1 MRIKNLFLLLAAVFC
16 TVSLSAQ
23 TSSVSGKVLDPAGE
37 PVAGAGVF
45 VKGNTTKGTS
55 TDYNGQFSISADKG
69 ETLVF
74 SFLGYD
80 DVNYLVSGDESNLV
94 IKFAEGSNT
103 LDELVVVG
111 YGVQKKSVL
120 TSSVSRVSSEDLDI
134 GNPTN
139 LQNALKG
146 KVSGVSIISNSGQP
160 GAGSKIRIRGV
171 STINDSNPLF
181 IVDGMPSE
189 NGIDNLNPS
198 DIESVEILKDA
209 ASAAIYGAR
218 GSNGVVLVTT
228 KEGKKG
234 KAVLDYEFTYGIQNP
249 SNKISLLGSEDYM
262 TLINEQAANS
272 GKDPYFTG
280 TSKFNTDWQEALQN
294 KNAPIVN
301 HRLSLSGGT
310 DNSNYYIS
318 FGYVN
323 QEGIYAKGYSD
334 YSRYNVRA
342 KYNNTILSAPDR
354 DWLSKVNVGVNVSYS
369 SARIKGTDIDNSEA
383 GGLMA
388 SMNMLPPTEPV
399 YQEDPAV
406 LAQYAITYPNAVVAP
421 NGKTYNIIDMR
432 ELVNPLADMQVNHN
446 RRYEPQNF
454 TGNIAVNT
462 DLLPGLTFKTSY
474 GIDLMVSSTRKVTPE
489 YDLNTTNNNKTSSVE
504 DSKWQGFNWQWENVL
519 SYNKS
524 FGKHNLGA
532 LVGTSM
538 SAFSSSNIWG
548 TDYNLLVVDINKA
561 FIDTATASEDQSK
574 VASSGYDHR
583 LASAFG
589 RVNYNYDEKY
599 MLEAVL
605 RRDGSSNFGRKHQ
618 WGIFP
623 SVSFGWVITKENFL
637 ASKPSWFD
645 FAKLRLSWGQ
655 NGNERIGSFAYTTM
669 MASGH
674 NAIIDGKSYTG
685 MYPSGYANEDLKWE
699 TSEQFDA
706 GLDLRFLN
714 NALSFTVDVFQK
726 KTKDMLLNKPIP
738 LYTSFSS
745 MTVNAGSVENKG
757 VEMEASYRFTT
768 GNVFWG
774 VGANASYIKNK
785 VTDQGPDRVGLNMIG
800 GGLGGRVSYSESGRP
815 YGFFYGYKTDGIFQ
829 TDEEAAASKQ
839 NVGGT
844 PHAGDIRFVDVT
856 GDGSVDADDRTMIGD
871 PNPDWTFG
879 FNFNVSWKNFDFSA
893 YFQGIAGNDIYKF
906 YRRPN
911 ATLANFGTEWL
922 DRWHGAGTSNK
933 MPRLVEGD
941 NINDQISD
949 FFVEDGSYFRFKV
962 AQIGYTLPERIS
974 RKAGMKALR
983 LFLQGENLFTITG
996 YTGYDPEVGTRDGL
1010 DAGTYPQ
1017 ARTFTAGVNIKF

>member
-1 MRIKNLFLLLAAVFC
+1 MKIKNLFLLLAAVFF

-23 TSSVSGKVLDPAGE
+23 TSVVTGTVLDPEDE

-45 VKGNTTKGTS
+45 VKGNSSKGVA
-55 TDYNGQFSISADKG
+55 TDYDGKFSISANVG

-74 SFLGYD
+74 SFIGYD
-80 DVNYLVSGDESNLV
+80 DVNYTVTGKDANIV
-94 IKFAEGSNT
+94 IKFAESVNA

-120 TSSVSRVSSEDLDI
+120 ASSVSRVSSEDLDI
-134 GNPTN
+134 GHPTN
-139 LQNALKG
+139 LQDALKG

-160 GAGSKIRIRGV
+160 GAGSKIRIRGI
-171 STINDSNPLF
+171 STINDSDPLY

-234 KAVLDYEFTYGIQNP
+234 QAVLNYEFTYGIQNP

-262 TLINEQAANS
+262 MLINEQAANS
-272 GKDPYFTG
+272 GKDPYFT
-280 TSKFNTDWQEALQN
+280 SAPKYDTDWQEVLQN
-294 KNAPIVN
+294 KNAPIIN
-301 HRLSLSGGT
+301 HRVSLSGGN

-334 YSRYNVRA
+334 YHRYNIRA
-342 KYNNTILSAPDR
+342 KYNNTVLDR
-354 DWLSKVNVGVNVSYS
+354 TDRNWLNKISVGVNVSYS
-369 SARIKGTDIDNSEA
+369 SSQTTGTDIDNSEA
-383 GGLMA
+383 SGLIA

-399 YQEDPAV
+399 YQEDANV
-406 LAQYAITYPNAVVAP
+406 LAQYAINYPNAVVAP

-432 ELVNPLADMQVNHN
+432 EIVNPLADMQVNHN
-446 RRYEPQNF
+446 QTYVPQNF
-454 TGNIAVNT
+454 TGNIAVNAN
-462 DLLPGLTFKTSY
+462 LLPGLTFKTTY
-474 GIDLMVSSTRKVTPE
+474 GVDLMVSSTKKVVPE
-489 YDLNTTNNNKTSSVE
+489 YDLNTTNSNKTSYVN
-504 DSKWQGFNWQWENVL
+504 DTKWQGLNWQWENVL
-519 SYNKS
+519 SYTRS

-532 LVGTSM
+532 LLGTSM
-538 SAFSSSNIWG
+538 SSYSSSQIWG
-548 TDYNLLVVDINKA
+548 TDYNLLVVDIDKA
-561 FIDTATASEDQSK
+561 FIDTATASEEQSK
-574 VASSGYDHR
+574 VGSSGYDHR
-583 LASAFG
+583 LASYFG

-599 MLEAVL
+599 LFEAVL

-618 WGIFP
+618 WGLFP
-623 SVSFGWVITKENFL
+623 SVSFGWVLTKENFM
-637 ASKPSWFD
+637 ASRPSWFN
-645 FAKLRLSWGQ
+645 FAKIRMSWGQ
-655 NGNERIGSFAYTTM
+655 NGNENIGSFAYTTM

-706 GLDLRFLN
+706 GIDFRLFN
-714 NALSFTVDVFQK
+714 SALAVTVDVFQK

-745 MTVNAGSVENKG
+745 MTVNAGSVKNTG
-757 VEMEASYRFTT
+757 VEMEASYKFNT
-768 GNVFWG
+768 GEVYWNL
-774 VGANASYIKNK
+774 GANASYLKNV
-785 VTDQGPDRVGLNMIG
+785 VTDQGPDRVGLNYIG
-800 GGLGGRVSYSESGRP
+800 GGLGGMVSYSESGRP
-815 YGFFYGYKTDGIFQ
+815 YGFFYGYKTDGLFQ
-829 TDEEAAASKQ
+829 TDEEAAASNQ

-844 PHAGDIRFVDVT
+844 PHAGDIRFVDINN
-856 GDGSVDADDRTMIGD
+856 DGQIDGDDRTMIGD
-871 PNPDWTFG
+871 PNPDWIFG
-879 FNFNVSWKNFDFSA
+879 FNLNASWRNFDFSA
-893 YFQGIAGNDIYKF
+893 YFQGMAGNDIYKF

-911 ATLANFGTEWL
+911 VTLANFETEWL

-933 MPRLVEGD
+933 VPRLVEGD

-949 FFVEDGSYFRFKV
+949 YFVKDGSYLRFKV
-962 AQIGYTLPERIS
+962 AQIGYTLPERLI
-974 RKAGMKALR
+974 RKVGVKTLR
-983 LFLQGENLFTITG
+983 VFIQGENLLTFTG

-1010 DAGTYPQ
+1010 DGGTYPQ

>member
-388 SMNMLPPTEPV
+388 SMNMLPPTS
-399 YQEDPAV
+399 
-406 LAQYAITYPNAVVAP
+406 LSI
-421 NGKTYNIIDMR
+421 
-432 ELVNPLADMQVNHN
+432 
-446 RRYEPQNF
+446 RRIQ
-454 TGNIAVNT
+454 
-462 DLLPGLTFKTSY
+462 
-474 GIDLMVSSTRKVTPE
+474 
-489 YDLNTTNNNKTSSVE
+489 
-504 DSKWQGFNWQWENVL
+504 
-519 SYNKS
+519 
-524 FGKHNLGA
+524 
-532 LVGTSM
+532 
-538 SAFSSSNIWG
+538 
-548 TDYNLLVVDINKA
+548 
-561 FIDTATASEDQSK
+561 
-574 VASSGYDHR
+574 
-583 LASAFG
+583 
-589 RVNYNYDEKY
+589 
-599 MLEAVL
+599 
-605 RRDGSSNFGRKHQ
+605 
-618 WGIFP
+618 
-623 SVSFGWVITKENFL
+623 
-637 ASKPSWFD
+637 
-645 FAKLRLSWGQ
+645 
-655 NGNERIGSFAYTTM
+655 
-669 MASGH
+669 
-674 NAIIDGKSYTG
+674 
-685 MYPSGYANEDLKWE
+685 
-699 TSEQFDA
+699 
-706 GLDLRFLN
+706 RFLHN
-714 NALSFTVDVFQK
+714 TRS
-726 KTKDMLLNKPIP
+726 PILTP
-738 LYTSFSS
+738 WWHLT
-745 MTVNAGSVENKG
+745 E
-757 VEMEASYRFTT
+757 RPTT
-768 GNVFWG
+768 
-774 VGANASYIKNK
+774 
-785 VTDQGPDRVGLNMIG
+785 L
-800 GGLGGRVSYSESGRP
+800 
-815 YGFFYGYKTDGIFQ
+815 
-829 TDEEAAASKQ
+829 
-839 NVGGT
+839 
-844 PHAGDIRFVDVT
+844 
-856 GDGSVDADDRTMIGD
+856 
-871 PNPDWTFG
+871 
-879 FNFNVSWKNFDFSA
+879 
-893 YFQGIAGNDIYKF
+893 
-906 YRRPN
+906 
-911 ATLANFGTEWL
+911 
-922 DRWHGAGTSNK
+922 
-933 MPRLVEGD
+933 
-941 NINDQISD
+941 
-949 FFVEDGSYFRFKV
+949 
-962 AQIGYTLPERIS
+962 
-974 RKAGMKALR
+974 
-983 LFLQGENLFTITG
+983 
-996 YTGYDPEVGTRDGL
+996 
-1010 DAGTYPQ
+1010 
-1017 ARTFTAGVNIKF
+1017 

>member
-1 MRIKNLFLLLAAVFC
+1 MKFKNLFLLLAAVFF

-23 TSSVSGKVLDPAGE
+23 TSVVTGTVLDPEDE

-45 VKGNTTKGTS
+45 VKGNSSKGVA
-55 TDYNGQFSISADKG
+55 TDYDGKFSISANVG

-74 SFLGYD
+74 SFIGYN
-80 DVNYLVSGDESNLV
+80 DVNYTVTGKDENIV
-94 IKFAEGSNT
+94 VKFAESVNA

-120 TSSVSRVSSEDLDI
+120 ASSVSRVSSEDLDI
-134 GNPTN
+134 GHPTN
-139 LQNALKG
+139 LQDALKG

-160 GAGSKIRIRGV
+160 GAGSKIRIRGI
-171 STINDSNPLF
+171 STINDSDPLY

-234 KAVLDYEFTYGIQNP
+234 QAVLNYEFTYGIQNP

-262 TLINEQAANS
+262 MLINEQAANS
-272 GKDPYFTG
+272 GKNPYFTSA
-280 TSKFNTDWQEALQN
+280 SKYNTDWQEVLQN

-301 HRLSLSGGT
+301 HRVSLSGGN

-318 FGYVN
+318 FGYVD

-334 YSRYNVRA
+334 YSRYNIRA
-342 KYNNTILSAPDR
+342 KYNNTVLDNKDR
-354 DWLSKVNVGVNVSYS
+354 DWLNKITVGVNVSYS
-369 SARIKGTDIDNSEA
+369 SSQTKGTDIGNSEA
-383 GGLMA
+383 SGLMA

-399 YQEDPAV
+399 YQEDAAV
-406 LAQYAITYPNAVVAP
+406 LAQYAINYPNAVVAP

-432 ELVNPLADMQVNHN
+432 EIVNPLADMQVNHN
-446 RRYEPQNF
+446 QTYNPQNF
-454 TGNIAVNT
+454 TGNIAINAN
-462 DLLPGLTFKTSY
+462 LLPGLTFKTTY
-474 GIDLMVSSTRKVTPE
+474 GVDLMVSSTKKVTPV
-489 YDLNTTNNNKTSSVE
+489 YDLNTTNNNKTSYVN
-504 DSKWQGFNWQWENVL
+504 DTKWQGLNWQWENVL
-519 SYNKS
+519 SYTKS

-532 LVGTSM
+532 LLGTSM
-538 SAFSSSNIWG
+538 SSYSSSQIWG
-548 TDYNLLVVDINKA
+548 TDYNLLVVDIDKA
-561 FIDTATASEDQSK
+561 FINTATASEDQSK
-574 VASSGYDHR
+574 VGSSGYDHK
-583 LASAFG
+583 LASFFG
-589 RVNYNYDEKY
+589 RINYNYDEKY
-599 MLEAVL
+599 LFEAVL

-618 WGIFP
+618 WGVFP
-623 SVSFGWVITKENFL
+623 SVSLGWVLTREDFM
-637 ASKPSWFD
+637 ASRPSWFD
-645 FAKLRLSWGQ
+645 FAKVRLSWGQ
-655 NGNERIGSFAYTTM
+655 NGNENIGSFAYTTM
-669 MASGH
+669 MSSGH

-685 MYPSGYANEDLKWE
+685 MYPRGYANEDLKWE

-706 GLDLRFLN
+706 GIDFRLFN
-714 NALSFTVDVFQK
+714 SALAITMDVFQK

-745 MTVNAGSVENKG
+745 MTVNAGSVKNSG
-757 VEMEASYRFTT
+757 IEMEASYKFNT
-768 GNVFWG
+768 GDVFWTL
-774 VGANASYIKNK
+774 GANASYLKNV
-785 VTDQGPDRVGLNMIG
+785 VTDQGPDRVGLNYIG
-800 GGLGGRVSYSESGRP
+800 GGLGGQVSYSESGRP
-815 YGFFYGYKTDGIFQ
+815 YGFFYGYKTDGLFQ
-829 TDEEAAASKQ
+829 TDEEAAASNQ

-844 PHAGDIRFVDVT
+844 PHAGDIRFVDINN
-856 GDGSVDADDRTMIGD
+856 DGRIDGDDRTMIGD
-871 PNPDWTFG
+871 PNPDWIFG
-879 FNFNVSWKNFDFSA
+879 FNLNASWRNFDFSA
-893 YFQGIAGNDIYKF
+893 YFQGMAGNDIYKF

-911 ATLANFGTEWL
+911 VTLGNFETEWL

-933 MPRLVEGD
+933 VPRLVEGD

-949 FFVEDGSYFRFKV
+949 YFVKDGSYLRFKV
-962 AQIGYTLPERIS
+962 AQIGYTLPERLI
-974 RKAGMKALR
+974 RKVGVKNLR
-983 LFLQGENLFTITG
+983 VFIQGENLLTFTG

-1010 DAGTYPQ
+1010 DGGTYPQ